1 MALRCFNELFE
12 ILNMRVA
19 IYGRKITK
27 QTLSAFNEVF
37 DTIRS
42 FGWSILLEE
51 DLSKSLMQKA
61 PVTFPFKTFASH
73 LDLPSDVDMMI
84 SIGGDGTF
92 LKSVE
97 YIRDSEIPI
106 LGINAGRLGF
116 LANVYRE
123 HIQEALGLVRDKKY
137 IFQKRSLLTVNVDGL
152 QGEKDF
158 FAMNELAIHKKDT
171 SSMIN
176 LNVLLDGNFLN
187 TYWSDGLIIST
198 PTGSTAY
205 NLSCGGPIVTPGC
218 QVHILT
224 PIAPHNL
231 NVRPMVI
238 PDHMPITLN
247 VEGRGRS
254 YLMSIDGKSHS
265 IKQGQEILVKKADF
279 MINVIKFENN
289 NFLDTIRNKMLWGID
304 KRN

>member
-1 MALRCFNELFE
+1 MQF
-12 ILNMRVA
+12 A

-27 QTLSAFNEVF
+27 LTLPAFNEILE
-37 DTIRS
+37 TLSS
-42 FGWSILLEE
+42 FGWRVILEE
-51 DLSKSLMQKA
+51 DLSKSLKLKGFNSDS
-61 PVTFPFKTFASH
+61 TKTFSSH
-73 LDLPSDVDMMI
+73 KHLKEGVDLMI
-84 SIGGDGTF
+84 SVGGDGTF
-92 LKSVE
+92 IKSVD
-97 YIRDSEIPI
+97 YVRDSEIPV
-106 LGINAGRLGF
+106 LGINTGRLGF
-116 LANVYRE
+116 LANVAKDQ
-123 HIQEALGLVRDKKY
+123 IQEALSLIKAKKY
-137 IFQKRSLLTVNVDGL
+137 IFQKRSLLSVHVNDGNGA
-152 QGEKDF
+152 QDF
-158 FAMNELAIHKKDT
+158 FAMNELALHKKDT
-171 SSMIN
+171 SSMIT
-176 LNVLLDGNFLN
+176 VKVSLDGNFLN
-187 TYWSDGLIIST
+187 SYWSDGLIVST

-218 QVHILT
+218 EVHIVT

-254 YLMSIDGKSHS
+254 YLMSIDGKSRS
-265 IKQGQEILVKKADF
+265 IKQGQEIIINKAAF

>member
-1 MALRCFNELFE
+1 MQ
-12 ILNMRVA
+12 VA

-27 QTLSAFNEVF
+27 LTLPAFTEILK
-37 DTIRS
+37 TISS
-42 FGWSILLEE
+42 FGWGILLEE
-51 DLSKSLMQKA
+51 ELSKSLNQKGLNSDS
-61 PVTFPFKTFASH
+61 TKTFSSH
-73 LDLPSDVDMMI
+73 KHLKEGVDLMI
-84 SIGGDGTF
+84 SVGGDGTF
-92 LKSVE
+92 LKSVD
-97 YIRDSEIPI
+97 YVRDSEIPV
-106 LGINAGRLGF
+106 LGINTGRLGF
-116 LANVYRE
+116 LANVAKDQ
-123 HIQEALGLVRDKKY
+123 IQEALSLIKAKKY
-137 IFQKRSLLTVNVDGL
+137 IFQKRSLLIVHVNDGTGA
-152 QGEKDF
+152 QDF
-158 FAMNELAIHKKDT
+158 FAMNELALHKKDT
-171 SSMIN
+171 SSMIT
-176 LNVLLDGNFLN
+176 VKVSLDGNFLN
-187 TYWSDGLIIST
+187 SYWSDGLIVST

-218 QVHILT
+218 QVHIVT

-254 YLMSIDGKSHS
+254 YLMSIDGKSRS
-265 IKQGQEILVKKADF
+265 IKQGQEIVINKAAF